1 MRYAGYVQCFCNDK
15 FLDGDQPEATY
26 GDKQDPI
33 CLEYYEQIMPT
44 LFITTFISVGI
55 VLVNVVLKKI
65 TIFLVSRIGYD
76 TYSEIMT
83 KITNGVLLVLFLN
96 TGILIL
102 LVNANLSEIGGLLG
116 SVFHGSYHDYSPEW
130 YGDIGNILVHTMFLN
145 AFMPII
151 FEVLACLMKW
161 FFISKDSGMW
171 CKCGKRRN
179 DRFYSTK

>member
-1 MRYAGYVQCFCNDK
+1 MQCFCNDK

-44 LFITTFISVGI
+44 LFFTTFISVGI

-83 KITNGVLLVLFLN
+83 KITNGVLLVLFFN
-96 TGILIL
+96 TAIL
-102 LVNANLSEIGGLLG
+102 LIIVNANVTEVSKLLG
-116 SVFHGSYHDYSPEW
+116 TIFNGVYYDYSPKW
-130 YGDIGNILVHTMFLN
+130 YAKIGN
-145 AFMPII
+145 
-151 FEVLACLMKW
+151 
-161 FFISKDSGMW
+161 
-171 CKCGKRRN
+171 
-179 DRFYSTK
+179 